1 LQWIIRPALGIWFSA
16 RPCYLRPVKIIFL
29 ALLAVV
35 CLPFVG
41 CTSGKKPKSGY
52 RNYHGDS
59 SPNIR
64 MFEEKPGYP
73 VNTR

>member
-1 LQWIIRPALGIWFSA
+1 MIRAAISVWLPPV
-16 RPCYLRPVKIIFL
+16 RCYLRVVKMILLSVL
-29 ALLAVV
+29 AIACSLLA
-35 CLPFVG
+35 G
-41 CTSGKKPKSGY
+41 CTSGKKKNGGY
-52 RNYHGDS
+52 RNYDGDS

>member
-1 LQWIIRPALGIWFSA
+1 MIRCALAVWLSA
-16 RPCYLRPVKIIFL
+16 LPCYPRRVKIIL
-29 ALLAVV
+29 VSLLAVV
-35 CLPFVG
+35 CLPFAG
-41 CTSGKKPKSGY
+41 CAGGKKGKSGY
-52 RNYHGDS
+52 RNYGGDS

>member
-1 LQWIIRPALGIWFSA
+1 MF
-16 RPCYLRPVKIIFL
+16 
-29 ALLAVV
+29 AVV
-35 CLPFVG
+35 KPILPCLAAIVTLFITG
-41 CTSGKKPKSGY
+41 CTSGKKGKSGY
-52 RNYHGDS
+52 RNYDGDS

>member
-1 LQWIIRPALGIWFSA
+1 MIRAAFSVWLPPV
-16 RPCYLRPVKIIFL
+16 PCYLRVVKLILFSVL
-29 ALLAVV
+29 AIACSLIS
-35 CLPFVG
+35 G
-41 CTSGKKPKSGY
+41 CTSGKKGKSGF
-52 RNYHGDS
+52 RNYDGDS

>member
-1 LQWIIRPALGIWFSA
+1 M
-16 RPCYLRPVKIIFL
+16 KIIFL

-35 CLPFVG
+35 CLPFAG

>member
-1 LQWIIRPALGIWFSA
+1 MILLS
-16 RPCYLRPVKIIFL
+16 VL
-29 ALLAVV
+29 AISCSLIS
-35 CLPFVG
+35 G
-41 CTSGKKPKSGY
+41 CTSGKKGKSGY
-52 RNYHGDS
+52 RNYDGDS

>member
-1 LQWIIRPALGIWFSA
+1 MIHAAISVWLPSVR
-16 RPCYLRPVKIIFL
+16 CYLRVVKMIFL
-29 ALLAVV
+29 SVLAIS
-35 CLPFVG
+35 CSLISG
-41 CTSGKKPKSGY
+41 CTSGKKGKSGY
-52 RNYHGDS
+52 RNYDGDS